1 MKMRYRFYTLLVL
14 SLLFFACKDKN
25 ANNNSSSE
33 NDSTSVNAVSHSKI
47 IKYGVD
53 ITDLIESENTISP
66 GHSLSNILSS
76 SGADANSINNL
87 NLVPDSILDPRK
99 INAGNKY
106 TIYNVNDSAHTLRY
120 FVYHKSKQDFV
131 VLEFL
136 EDTIIAS
143 IFSKPAISKKRV
155 SGAVITSSLWNAI
168 SDSELDINLALKLSD
183 IYAWSIDFFG
193 LQKMDSFIV
202 YYSELYIDNE
212 PIGIDSIYSAIF
224 YHANHPYYA
233 IHFEKE
239 NIKGYWD
246 LEGNSLRK
254 AFLKAPL
261 SFSRISS
268 HFTYARKHPIY
279 KTVRP
284 HTGVDYAAPAGTP
297 VMSIGDGV
305 VIAKGYKGGGGNTIK
320 IRHNSVYTTAY
331 LHLSKFASNIK
342 EGTHVSQG
350 QVIGYVGS
358 TGSSTGPHLDFRVW
372 KNGEPIN
379 PLKLESPPV
388 EPIPDNLK
396 AEFDSIKI
404 PLIEILK

>member
-1 MKMRYRFYTLLVL
+1 MRYRFYTLLIL

-53 ITDLIESENTISP
+53 VTDLIESENTISP

-233 IHFEKE
+233 IYFEKGD
-239 NIKGYWD
+239 IKGYWD

>member
-1 MKMRYRFYTLLVL
+1 MRYRFYTLLIL

-53 ITDLIESENTISP
+53 VTDLIESENTISP

-87 NLVPDSILDPRK
+87 NLIPDSILDSRK

-143 IFSKPAISKKRV
+143 IFSKPTISKKRV

-233 IHFEKE
+233 IYFAKE
-239 NIKGYWD
+239 DIKGYWD

>member
-1 MKMRYRFYTLLVL
+1 MRYRFYTLLIL

-53 ITDLIESENTISP
+53 VTDLIESENTISP
-66 GHSLSNILSS
+66 GHSLSNILLS

-87 NLVPDSILDPRK
+87 SLIPDSILDPRK

-233 IHFEKE
+233 IYFEKE

-358 TGSSTGPHLDFRVW
+358 TGSSTGTHLDFRVW

-404 PLIEILK
+404 PFIEILK

>member
-53 ITDLIESENTISP
+53 VTDLIESENTISP

-87 NLVPDSILDPRK
+87 NLIPDSILNPKK

-233 IHFEKE
+233 IYFEKGD
-239 NIKGYWD
+239 IKGYWD

>member
-1 MKMRYRFYTLLVL
+1 MRYRFYTLLIL

-53 ITDLIESENTISP
+53 VTDLIESENTISP

-87 NLVPDSILDPRK
+87 NLIPDSILDPRK

-155 SGAVITSSLWNAI
+155 SSAVITSSLWNAI

-233 IHFEKE
+233 IYFEKE
-239 NIKGYWD
+239 DIKGYWD

>member
-53 ITDLIESENTISP
+53 VTDLIESENTISP

-87 NLVPDSILDPRK
+87 NLIPDSILNPQK

-233 IHFEKE
+233 IYFEKE

>member
-1 MKMRYRFYTLLVL
+1 MRYRFYTLLVL

-53 ITDLIESENTISP
+53 VTDLIESENTISP

-233 IHFEKE
+233 IYFEKE

-320 IRHNSVYTTAY
+320 IRHNSIYTTAY

>member
-1 MKMRYRFYTLLVL
+1 MRYKFYTLLIL

-47 IKYGVD
+47 VKYGVD
-53 ITDLIESENTISP
+53 VTDLIESENTISP
-66 GHSLSNILSS
+66 GHSLSNILLS

-87 NLVPDSILDPRK
+87 NLIPDSILNPQK

-136 EDTIIAS
+136 EDTILAS

-233 IHFEKE
+233 IYFEKGD
-239 NIKGYWD
+239 IKGYWD

>member
-1 MKMRYRFYTLLVL
+1 MRYRFYTLLIL

-53 ITDLIESENTISP
+53 VTDLIESENTISP
-66 GHSLSNILSS
+66 GHSLSNILLS

-87 NLVPDSILDPRK
+87 NLIPDSILNSRK

-233 IHFEKE
+233 IYFEKE

>member
-53 ITDLIESENTISP
+53 VTDLIESENTISP

-233 IHFEKE
+233 IYFEKGD
-239 NIKGYWD
+239 IKGYWD

>member
-53 ITDLIESENTISP
+53 VTDLIESENTISP

-87 NLVPDSILDPRK
+87 NLIPDSILNPRK

-233 IHFEKE
+233 IYFEKE
-239 NIKGYWD
+239 DIKGYWD

>member
-1 MKMRYRFYTLLVL
+1 MRYRFYTLLIL

-53 ITDLIESENTISP
+53 VTDLIESENTISP

-193 LQKMDSFIV
+193 LQKMDSFSV

-233 IHFEKE
+233 IYFEKE
-239 NIKGYWD
+239 DIKGYWD

>member
-1 MKMRYRFYTLLVL
+1 MRYKFYTLLIL

-66 GHSLSNILSS
+66 GHSLSNILLS

-87 NLVPDSILDPRK
+87 SLIPDSILNSRK

-233 IHFEKE
+233 IYFEKGD
-239 NIKGYWD
+239 IKGYWD

>member
-1 MKMRYRFYTLLVL
+1 MRYRFYTLLIL

-53 ITDLIESENTISP
+53 VTDLIESENTISP

-233 IHFEKE
+233 IYFEKE
-239 NIKGYWD
+239 DIKGYWD

>member
-1 MKMRYRFYTLLVL
+1 MRYKFYTLLIL

-53 ITDLIESENTISP
+53 VTDLIESENTISP
-66 GHSLSNILSS
+66 GYSLSNILLS

-87 NLVPDSILDPRK
+87 NLIPDSILNSRK

-212 PIGIDSIYSAIF
+212 PRGIDSIYSAIF

-233 IHFEKE
+233 IYFEKE
-239 NIKGYWD
+239 DIKGYWD

>member
-1 MKMRYRFYTLLVL
+1 MRYRFYTLLVL

-53 ITDLIESENTISP
+53 VTDLIESENTISP

-87 NLVPDSILDPRK
+87 NLIPDSILNPQK

-233 IHFEKE
+233 IYFEKE
-239 NIKGYWD
+239 DIKGYWD

>member
-1 MKMRYRFYTLLVL
+1 MRYKFYTLLIL

-53 ITDLIESENTISP
+53 VTDLIESEKTISP
-66 GHSLSNILSS
+66 GYSLSNILSS
-76 SGADANSINNL
+76 SGADANNINNL
-87 NLVPDSILDPRK
+87 SLIPDSILNSRK

-233 IHFEKE
+233 IYFEKGD
-239 NIKGYWD
+239 IKGYWD

>member
-1 MKMRYRFYTLLVL
+1 MRYRFYTLLIL

-53 ITDLIESENTISP
+53 VTDLIESENTISP
-66 GHSLSNILSS
+66 GYSLSNILSS

-87 NLVPDSILDPRK
+87 NLIPDSILDSRK

-233 IHFEKE
+233 IYFAKE
-239 NIKGYWD
+239 DIKGYWD

-388 EPIPDNLK
+388 KPIPDNLK

>member
-1 MKMRYRFYTLLVL
+1 MRYRFYTLLIL

-53 ITDLIESENTISP
+53 VTDLIESENTISP
-66 GHSLSNILSS
+66 GHSLSNILLS

-87 NLVPDSILDPRK
+87 NLIPDSILNSRK

-143 IFSKPAISKKRV
+143 IFSKPTISKKRV

-233 IHFEKE
+233 IYFEKE
-239 NIKGYWD
+239 DIKGYWD

-279 KTVRP
+279 KTIRP

>member
-1 MKMRYRFYTLLVL
+1 MRYRFYTLLIL

-53 ITDLIESENTISP
+53 VTDLIESENTISP

-87 NLVPDSILDPRK
+87 NLIPDSILDSRK

-233 IHFEKE
+233 IYFEKE
-239 NIKGYWD
+239 DIKGYWD

>member
-1 MKMRYRFYTLLVL
+1 MRYKFYTLLIL

-53 ITDLIESENTISP
+53 VTDLIESENTISP

-87 NLVPDSILDPRK
+87 NLIPDSILNPQK

-233 IHFEKE
+233 IYFEKGD
-239 NIKGYWD
+239 IKGYWD

-396 AEFDSIKI
+396 TEFDSIKI

>member
-1 MKMRYRFYTLLVL
+1 MRYRFYTLLIL

-53 ITDLIESENTISP
+53 VTDLIESENTISP
-66 GHSLSNILSS
+66 GYSLSNILLS

-87 NLVPDSILDPRK
+87 NLIPDSILNPKK

-233 IHFEKE
+233 IYFEKE
-239 NIKGYWD
+239 DIKGYWD

>member
-1 MKMRYRFYTLLVL
+1 MRYKFYTLLIL

-53 ITDLIESENTISP
+53 VTDLIESENTISP

-87 NLVPDSILDPRK
+87 NLIPDSILNPQK

-233 IHFEKE
+233 IYFEKE
-239 NIKGYWD
+239 DIKGYWD

-305 VIAKGYKGGGGNTIK
+305 VIVKGYKGGGGNTIK

>member
-1 MKMRYRFYTLLVL
+1 MRYRFYTLLIL

-53 ITDLIESENTISP
+53 VTDLIESENTISP

-87 NLVPDSILDPRK
+87 NLIPDSILDSRK

-233 IHFEKE
+233 IYFEKE
-239 NIKGYWD
+239 DIKGYWD

-342 EGTHVSQG
+342 EGTHVSQC

>member
-1 MKMRYRFYTLLVL
+1 MRYRFYTLLIL

-53 ITDLIESENTISP
+53 VTDLIESENTISP

-87 NLVPDSILDPRK
+87 NLIPDSILNPQK

-233 IHFEKE
+233 IYFEKE
-239 NIKGYWD
+239 DIKGYWD

>member
-53 ITDLIESENTISP
+53 VTDLIESENTISP

-87 NLVPDSILDPRK
+87 SLIPDSILDPRK

-233 IHFEKE
+233 IYFEKGD
-239 NIKGYWD
+239 IKGYWD

>member
-53 ITDLIESENTISP
+53 VTDLIESENTISP

-233 IHFEKE
+233 IYFEKE

-342 EGTHVSQG
+342 EGTHVCQG

>member
-1 MKMRYRFYTLLVL
+1 MRYRFYTLLVL

-53 ITDLIESENTISP
+53 VTDLIESENTISP
-66 GHSLSNILSS
+66 GHSLSNILLS

-233 IHFEKE
+233 IYFEKE

>member
-1 MKMRYRFYTLLVL
+1 MRYKFYTLLIL

-53 ITDLIESENTISP
+53 VTDLIESENTISP

-87 NLVPDSILDPRK
+87 NLIPDSILNSRK

-233 IHFEKE
+233 IYFEKE
-239 NIKGYWD
+239 DIKGYWD

-320 IRHNSVYTTAY
+320 IRHNSIYTTAY

>member
-1 MKMRYRFYTLLVL
+1 MRYRFYTLLIL

-87 NLVPDSILDPRK
+87 NLIPDSILDSRK

-233 IHFEKE
+233 IYFEKGD
-239 NIKGYWD
+239 IKGYWD

>member
-1 MKMRYRFYTLLVL
+1 MRYRFYTLLIL

-53 ITDLIESENTISP
+53 VTDLIESENTISS
-66 GHSLSNILSS
+66 GHSLSNILLS

-87 NLVPDSILDPRK
+87 NLIPDSILNSRK

-143 IFSKPAISKKRV
+143 IFSKPTISKKRV

-233 IHFEKE
+233 IYFEKE
-239 NIKGYWD
+239 DIKGYWD

-279 KTVRP
+279 KTIRP

>member
-1 MKMRYRFYTLLVL
+1 MRYKFYTLLIL

-47 IKYGVD
+47 VKYGVD
-53 ITDLIESENTISP
+53 VTDLIESENTISP
-66 GHSLSNILSS
+66 GHSLSNILLS

-87 NLVPDSILDPRK
+87 NLIPDSILNSRK

-136 EDTIIAS
+136 EDTILAS

-233 IHFEKE
+233 IYFEKGD
-239 NIKGYWD
+239 IKGYWD

>member
-1 MKMRYRFYTLLVL
+1 MRYRFYTLLIL

-53 ITDLIESENTISP
+53 VTDLIESENTISP
-66 GHSLSNILSS
+66 GYSLSNILLS
-76 SGADANSINNL
+76 SGAGANSINNL
-87 NLVPDSILDPRK
+87 NLIPDSILDPRK

-233 IHFEKE
+233 IYFEKE
-239 NIKGYWD
+239 DIKGYWD

-396 AEFDSIKI
+396 TEFDSIKI

>member
-1 MKMRYRFYTLLVL
+1 MRYRFYTLLIL

-47 IKYGVD
+47 VKYGVD
-53 ITDLIESENTISP
+53 VTDLIESENTISP

-87 NLVPDSILDPRK
+87 NLIPDSILNPQK

-233 IHFEKE
+233 IYFAKE
-239 NIKGYWD
+239 DIKGYWD

>member
-1 MKMRYRFYTLLVL
+1 MRYKFYTLLIL

-53 ITDLIESENTISP
+53 VTDLIESENTISP
-66 GHSLSNILSS
+66 GHSLSNILLS

-87 NLVPDSILDPRK
+87 NLIPDSILNSRK

-233 IHFEKE
+233 IYFEKE
-239 NIKGYWD
+239 DIKGYWD

>member
-1 MKMRYRFYTLLVL
+1 MRYRFYTLLIL

-53 ITDLIESENTISP
+53 VTDLIESENTISP

-87 NLVPDSILDPRK
+87 SLIPDSILDPRK

-233 IHFEKE
+233 IYYEKDD
-239 NIKGYWD
+239 IKGYWD

>member
-1 MKMRYRFYTLLVL
+1 MRYRFYTLLIL

-53 ITDLIESENTISP
+53 VTDLIESENTISP
-66 GHSLSNILSS
+66 GHSLSNILLS

-87 NLVPDSILDPRK
+87 SLIPDSILDPRK

-233 IHFEKE
+233 IYFEKE

>member
-1 MKMRYRFYTLLVL
+1 MRYRFYTLLIL

-53 ITDLIESENTISP
+53 VTDLIESENTISS
-66 GHSLSNILSS
+66 GHSLSNILLS

-87 NLVPDSILDPRK
+87 NLIPDSILDPRK

-233 IHFEKE
+233 IYFEKE
-239 NIKGYWD
+239 DIKGYWD

-305 VIAKGYKGGGGNTIK
+305 VIAKGSKGGGGNTIK

>member
-1 MKMRYRFYTLLVL
+1 MRYKFYTLLIL

-53 ITDLIESENTISP
+53 VTDLIESENTISP

-87 NLVPDSILDPRK
+87 NLIPDSILNPQK

-233 IHFEKE
+233 IYFEKE

>member
-1 MKMRYRFYTLLVL
+1 MRYRFYTLLIL

-53 ITDLIESENTISP
+53 VTDLIESENTISP

-233 IHFEKE
+233 IYFEKE
-239 NIKGYWD
+239 DIKGYWD

-396 AEFDSIKI
+396 AEFDPIKI